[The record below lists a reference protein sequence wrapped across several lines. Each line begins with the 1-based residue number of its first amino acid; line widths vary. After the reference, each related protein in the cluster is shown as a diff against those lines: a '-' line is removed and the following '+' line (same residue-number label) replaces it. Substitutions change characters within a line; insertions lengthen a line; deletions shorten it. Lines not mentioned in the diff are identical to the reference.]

1 MRCLWISRY
10 LPYPLDAGAKVYSAQ
25 LALALAHT
33 GAYVRVLGYG
43 SADAVPPEARSIDWI
58 SVPADR
64 RKAVT
69 ALASHLPIA
78 AAIDATRAY
87 RTLLQQQLRE
97 AWDVIVFD
105 GYGTGWALER
115 CIAYR
120 RHARNTVLVH
130 VSHNHESVLWAA
142 MARDARLPW
151 IKRVALWSNARKV
164 ARLENALVRHTDLL
178 TTITAEDRALLGG
191 ELSSDCVVTLTP
203 GYDGPLVR
211 TRSIDADTPRRV
223 LIVGS
228 FRWIVK
234 QENLTRFV
242 ELADPV
248 LHRSGIELHVV
259 GDVPDE
265 LRAQLEPRCHATVFH
280 GFVSDLTAIAASARI
295 AIVPEHIG
303 GGFKLKFLDY
313 MFARVPVATL
323 TQATSGLPPE
333 LRTHTLQ
340 RETLADLAYALPEY
354 IDRLDAL
361 NRLQNGAFDVAQSL
375 FRWSDRGSELRK
387 AIARAHDER
396 ASTDPQAESVSAFA
410 IEPTH
415 L

>member
-25 LALALAHT
+25 LALALAQT
-33 GAYVRVLGYG
+33 GAYVRVLGHG
-43 SADAVPPEARSIDWI
+43 SADAVPPESRSIDWI
-58 SVPADR
+58 SVPGAR

-69 ALASHLPIA
+69 AVASRLPIA

-87 RTLLQQQLRE
+87 RTLLQRQLRE

-120 RHARNTVLVH
+120 RATRNTVLVH
-130 VSHNHESVLWAA
+130 VSHNHESAVWAA
-142 MARDARLPW
+142 MAREARTAWPRRL
-151 IKRVALWSNARKV
+151 ALWSNARKIG
-164 ARLENALVRHTDLL
+164 RLEQALVRHTDLL

-191 ELSSDCVVTLTP
+191 NLPSDRIVTLTP

-211 TRSIDADTPRRV
+211 SRSIDADTPRRV

-248 LHRSGIELHVV
+248 LQRSGIELHVV

-265 LRAQLEPRCHATVFH
+265 LLARLKPRCHATVFH
-280 GFVSDLTAIAASARI
+280 GFVSDLTPIAASARL
-295 AIVPEHIG
+295 AIVPELIG

-313 MFARVPVATL
+313 MFARVPIATL
-323 TQATSGLPPE
+323 AQATSGLPCE
-333 LRTHTLQ
+333 LRACTLQ
-340 RETLADLAYALPEY
+340 LESLGDLAHAIPEY
-354 IDRLDAL
+354 IDRIDAL
-361 NRLQNGAFDVAQSL
+361 NRLQSGAFAVAQSL
-375 FRWSDRGSELRK
+375 FRWSDRGTELRK
-387 AIARAHDER
+387 AIARAQGER
-396 ASTDPQAESVSAFA
+396 ELSDPPADSVSTFA

-415 L
+415 S